1 MASPTHNNAFIVI
14 EQENGR
20 LVRRPFQYRG
30 RPVRQIPSRRTTTG
44 MINVPQR
51 PQPQPQRRQVPG
63 TGQYVVTHQPLRGST
78 PKVQFLPES
87 GTFLVMK

>member
-1 MASPTHNNAFIVI
+1 MTSPTHNNRIIVD
-14 EQENGR
+14 NGR
-20 LVRRPFQYRG
+20 PVRRPSQYLG
-30 RPVRQIPSRRTTTG
+30 RPVRQIPSRRTTNG
-44 MINVPQR
+44 MVYVPHR